1 MALRNTILGDY
12 LVDSPSPINLSYF
25 WSFGSLLGLT
35 LIVLVATGVSLAMH
49 YTANTELAFIS
60 VENIM
65 RSVNLGWLLRY
76 AHANCASL
84 FFIFVYFHVGRN
96 LFYGSFR
103 QPRALLWAV
112 GVIIF
117 IVMMATAFIGYV
129 LPWGPYGVRQ
139 SSPIY
144 YQPFPLLVT
153 NLSSLFGV
161 VLV

>member
-1 MALRNTILGDY
+1 MALRKTILGDY

-49 YTANTELAFIS
+49 YTANTELALIS

-96 LFYGSFR
+96 LFYGFY
-103 QPRALLWAV
+103 
-112 GVIIF
+112 
-117 IVMMATAFIGYV
+117 FIGMV
-129 LPWGPYGVRQ
+129 Q
-139 SSPIY
+139 
-144 YQPFPLLVT
+144 
-153 NLSSLFGV
+153 
-161 VLV
+161 